1 MTKLISSQI
10 DQLQEIGA
18 YLRQVRQEQGI
29 EIEQIANQIFIRPT
43 LLRSLEAGTDEHL
56 PEPVF
61 VQGFIRR
68 YGDALGLD
76 GQALAERFSVTPVA
90 VLPTPEEIQAN
101 GTHGVVE
108 PETRSGIKV
117 LAKAEDVEPRRSSS
131 SSFPWV
137 LVGAVGAVVIML
149 FLLVWGLTSR
159 REQPVVEDLTP
170 PATSQP
176 EAELPEDSA
185 AAAPESALPAETA
198 PEAPVVA
205 AVNLTDRAWISVE
218 VDGST
223 VFEGI
228 MEGGTEETWTAQ
240 NSIVLTSG
248 NAGGVELAVNGDEAV
263 PMGAAGTVQTITLT
277 PETDSQALSEATPE

>member
-43 LLRSLEAGTDEHL
+43 LLRSLEAGTDDHL

-90 VLPTPEEIQAN
+90 VLPTPQEIQAN
-101 GTHGVVE
+101 SPHGVVD

-131 SSFPWV
+131 GSFPWV
-137 LVGAVGAVVIML
+137 LAGSVGAIVIML

-170 PATSQP
+170 PETSQL
-176 EAELPEDSA
+176 EAEPPEDSPA
-185 AAAPESALPAETA
+185 EAPETALTTETA

-228 MEGGTEETWTAQ
+228 LEEGTAETWTAQ

-248 NAGGVELAVNGDEAV
+248 NAGGVELAVNGGEAT
-263 PMGAAGTVQTITLT
+263 PMGAAGTVQTVTLT
-277 PETDSQALSEATPE
+277 PETDSQARSEVTSE